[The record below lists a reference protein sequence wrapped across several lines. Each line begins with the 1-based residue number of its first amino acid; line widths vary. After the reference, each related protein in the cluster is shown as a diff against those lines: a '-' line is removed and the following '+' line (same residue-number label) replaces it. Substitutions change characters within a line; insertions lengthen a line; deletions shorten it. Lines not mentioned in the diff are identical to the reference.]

1 MKENYKI
8 PGLQEKFD
16 GLVQGI
22 SSNKCRASN
31 KRLPLINSASL
42 GIHIRISPS
51 LQ

>member
-8 PGLQEKFD
+8 LRLQEKFD

-22 SSNKCRASN
+22 SSNKRWASN
-31 KRLPLINSASL
+31 KRLPLISPASL
-42 GIHIRISPS
+42 GIHIGISPS